1 MRAGPLLALCLA
13 LAACQPGGP
22 GDGGPAEAGSDPPA
36 DATPDAPGADAS
48 EAQAQAQA
56 GGLPDGQAPAAA
68 DAPSDGQDDAA
79 DPTGEAPREADIF
92 ARARALCEAEGGRFG
107 RAPGATEA
115 RICFRT
121 PDDANQPCR
130 TNADCEGPCL
140 ARSRTCAPILPL
152 LGCHDV
158 ILSSGMRATECIQ

>member
-1 MRAGPLLALCLA
+1 MRAALLLALCLA
-13 LAACQPGGP
+13 LAACQPSAS
-22 GDGGPAEAGSDPPA
+22 GDGGAVDAVSDPSEGDVPDGPAAGAAEADRPPQQEDADPASAGPEATAEADGDAPAE
-36 DATPDAPGADAS
+36 
-48 EAQAQAQA
+48 
-56 GGLPDGQAPAAA
+56 
-68 DAPSDGQDDAA
+68 
-79 DPTGEAPREADIF
+79 EAPPEPDIF
-92 ARARALCEAEGGRFG
+92 AQARAVCEAEDGRFG
-107 RAPGATEA
+107 RAPGGTEA